1 MQQRDYQSDLIR
13 QIYQSW
19 KSGSRRVL
27 AQLPTGAGKTVI
39 FSHIARDCL
48 SRWVEKFITMSL
60 RVKLSQ
66 TFAQRLVEKQLQE
79 LWGFYISLHSSVFL
93 SLPT

>member
-66 TFAQRLVEKQLQE
+66 TKELQE